1 MTDMEINVELEV
13 LDDAELDEVTGG
25 LLDFSGIR
33 TINLNTSGFSGRIAV
48 GNGGI
53 PDRRLEPWL
62 YRRPSELYLTS

>member
-33 TINLNTSGFSGRIAV
+33 TLQLSTGTFGQVQIGGNSGGLNLAFTGVQANAF
-48 GNGGI
+48 
-53 PDRRLEPWL
+53 
-62 YRRPSELYLTS
+62 

>member
-33 TINLNTSGFSGRIAV
+33 TINLATSDFGAVIV
-48 GNGGI
+48 GNNSGG
-53 PDRRLEPWL
+53 LNL
-62 YRRPSELYLTS
+62 GFTGVQVNVL